1 MRQSRNAK
9 TWETYGPASAAP
21 PLPAGVA
28 RSKFAREPG
37 GRHGTPRNDG
47 LQLDGPAYRT
57 ACRWFPG
64 FAELPAPFRATLEG
78 YAPLFAAATGP
89 LTLRER
95 EVIAHAVTGRDPSG
109 FGSAVEPAAAAGDT
123 AGAALDDDSPNAA
136 GWRGEE
142 ARERLIAAF
151 AVKVTRRWLAIGG
164 ADVEQLLDVGL
175 SAHAVRAIAEI
186 AAVFHFV
193 AEVSAAMLLRP
204 RLAGVGRA
212 PISAVASKDPS
223 WRELSR
229 WLA

>member
-9 TWETYGPASAAP
+9 TWETYGPASAAHAV
-21 PLPAGVA
+21 PAGAV
-28 RSKFAREPG
+28 RSKFAREQR

-47 LQLDGPAYRT
+47 LQLDGPAHRT

-64 FAELPAPFRATLEG
+64 FAELPAPFRATLDG
-78 YAPLFAAATGP
+78 YAPLFVAATGP

-109 FGSAVEPAAAAGDT
+109 FGTAVENAASVDGTASAAKDAAASH
-123 AGAALDDDSPNAA
+123 GAD
-136 GWRGEE
+136 

-164 ADVEQLLDVGL
+164 ADVEQLLDAGL

-212 PISAVASKDPS
+212 PIAAVASKDPS